1 MIDLAYDRLPTTD
14 KYERLEELFRAEVDW
29 FKQKN
34 KANQYTIDIPL
45 KKLNRSIVTEGHAS
59 SNLNVRLFLH
69 LWSSERMSWN
79 PSEISLSI
87 KESGEDCLSEED
99 KKIHGYGFNH
109 IDITDKSEAIAK
121 ANRRSTGSIS
131 LTFTF
136 HQGQPIIHHVSV
148 CAVIEKTP
156 EELTSQLYVQTASLY
171 IGRAMEKSNK
181 NIPEA
186 QAIQQQAVDILKSYS
201 QNDRLSLEK
210 TQKLFISCASTF
222 INAWNGKY

>member
-1 MIDLAYDRLPTTD
+1 M
-14 KYERLEELFRAEVDW
+14 
-29 FKQKN
+29 
-34 KANQYTIDIPL
+34 
-45 KKLNRSIVTEGHAS
+45 
-59 SNLNVRLFLH
+59 
-69 LWSSERMSWN
+69 
-79 PSEISLSI
+79 
-87 KESGEDCLSEED
+87 
-99 KKIHGYGFNH
+99 
-109 IDITDKSEAIAK
+109 K
-121 ANRRSTGSIS
+121 ANRRSTGSVP

-156 EELTSQLYVQTASLY
+156 EELVSQLYVQTASLY

-186 QAIQQQAVDILKSYS
+186 QAVQEKVIDILRPYN

-222 INAWNGKY
+222 INAWNGKSL